1 MPRYATFRGNA
12 DRLPY
17 PCARKNQL
25 PQLPQRRVCHLAEAL
40 QTGPFHREVPS
51 RRLRQTTAIP
61 ARVAAET
68 SLMSDAER
76 AFPRLPWLVFRTKLG
91 RTAPSI
97 EAASHSSMQK
107 AMPFGVKPY
116 AFCDKTLCL
125 SGQNPIPFGARPY
138 TFASGAEIV
147 HRPDSIWQVSTCHRR
162 RAWPPRLRS
171 APPRRRAR
179 GFRPRPCRT
188 PCLRYSPP

>member
-1 MPRYATFRGNA
+1 MPRSATFRGNA

-107 AMPFGVKPY
+107 AMPFGAKPY
-116 AFCDKTLCL
+116 AFRGKTLCL
-125 SGQNPIPFGARPY
+125 LRQNPMPFGAKPY
-138 TFASGAEIV
+138 TFRSKTLYLCLWG
-147 HRPDSIWQVSTCHRR
+147 RDCSPT
-162 RAWPPRLRS
+162 RLYL
-171 APPRRRAR
+171 A
-179 GFRPRPCRT
+179 GFHLP
-188 PCLRYSPP
+188 